1 MLFSLDLFSGPNLV
15 ANHDSKPAKHT
26 KMQSISVYFSAHL
39 ICVYIYIYMMYIDV
53 WYIRCICV
61 CYMKYMIH
69 IIFST
74 ISFRNVTGGCGL
86 HVDMTGRQV

>member
-1 MLFSLDLFSGPNLV
+1 
-15 ANHDSKPAKHT
+15 
-26 KMQSISVYFSAHL
+26 
-39 ICVYIYIYMMYIDV
+39 MMYIDV

-74 ISFRNVTGGCGL
+74 ISFRNVTGPVWTPCGYVTRAPSPRGEGVGGACSRRKPKERGPGGAVCQKL
-86 HVDMTGRQV
+86 CHLRLGFF